1 MTAAL
6 TDSWKIFN
14 VLSKNEIDSA
24 YKVISNWENYS
35 STPLE
40 NLNKLSFE
48 LGLKKIFYKDESKRF
63 NLKSFKALGGAYA
76 VEKISQNKKNITV
89 STATAGNH
97 GRSVA
102 WGAKRLGLNCK
113 IFISEFVSES

>member
-1 MTAAL
+1 MNSISN
-6 TDSWKIFN
+6 DKSWKYSNFLENKYFKFDRDQIFS

-48 LGLKKIFYKDESKRF
+48 LGLKKI
-63 NLKSFKALGGAYA
+63 
-76 VEKISQNKKNITV
+76 
-89 STATAGNH
+89 
-97 GRSVA
+97 
-102 WGAKRLGLNCK
+102 
-113 IFISEFVSES
+113 